1 MNSTEQILNGYI
13 EAAFWSTLDYT
24 SIEDD
29 SENMEH
35 LDARYD
41 FPDLDAETREQMA
54 RDCHEFAEEMSDA
67 IETFVDAYGRDYDY
81 VGHDLWLTRER
92 HGAGFWDRGNSYEP
106 GGNEAR
112 DALDSYAKNLGE
124 FGDDL
129 NNGLIE
135 YQP

>member
-41 FPDLDAETREQMA
+41 FPDIDAETQEAMA
-54 RDCHEFAEEMSDA
+54 RDCHEFAEEMADT

-81 VGHDLWLTRER
+81 VGHDLWLTCEH
-92 HGAGFWDRGNSYEP
+92 HGAGFFDRGRSTKAGEA
-106 GGNEAR
+106 AR
-112 DALDSYAKNLGE
+112 DALDAYAKCLGE